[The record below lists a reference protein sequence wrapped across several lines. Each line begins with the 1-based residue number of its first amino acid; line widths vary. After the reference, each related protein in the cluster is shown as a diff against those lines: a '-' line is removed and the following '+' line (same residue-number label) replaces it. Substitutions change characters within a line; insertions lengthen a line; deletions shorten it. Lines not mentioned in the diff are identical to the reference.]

1 MTHADSIHRM
11 PELSSVCVFLGSST
25 GTNPANA
32 DATIAMARELVVRD
46 LTVVYGG
53 GSVGLMGLL
62 ADTALEAGGRV
73 VGIIPRNL
81 FSKEVAHQDLTELIE
96 TATMHERKALMY
108 ERSDAFAALPGGL
121 GTLDELAE
129 IATWRQIGSH
139 AKPVGVVDVD
149 GYFALL
155 LSWLDRVVND
165 GLLSPSNR
173 DLLHSEATP
182 AALLDAF
189 VADDRSA
196 ASKWDS

>member
-1 MTHADSIHRM
+1 M

-32 DATIAMARELVVRD
+32 DATIAMARELVTRD
-46 LTVVYGG
+46 LTIVYGG

-73 VGIIPRNL
+73 VGIIPRDL
-81 FSKEVAHQDLTELIE
+81 FSKEVAHQNLTELIE

-149 GYFALL
+149 GYFASL
-155 LSWLDRVVND
+155 LSWLDRAVDD

-173 DLLHSEATP
+173 DLLHSAASP

-189 VADDRSA
+189 VADDRA
-196 ASKWDS
+196 ATPKWDN